1 MNGRRGFLAF
11 VGGTVFTG
19 PVAQQSGISKPTLMF
34 PPPPTLIEHAGH
46 AAADDH
52 AIIRDADEAR
62 LIAWYWAA
70 APAEKACIDRFVV
83 RLSDGEVWAS
93 AMGHLLS
100 DLVRTVPRDR
110 TIRV

>member
-19 PVAQQSGISKPTLMF
+19 PVTQQATISKPTLLL
-34 PPPPTLIEHAGH
+34 PSPQTLIEHAGH
-46 AAADDH
+46 AAAGDH
-52 AIIRDADEAR
+52 VTIWDADEAT
-62 LIAWYWAA
+62 LIAWYRAA
-70 APAEKACIDRFVV
+70 SPAEKACVDRFVV

-100 DLVRTVPRDR
+100 DLVRDVPRYR
-110 TIRV
+110 TIRA